1 MINEKGKRELKK
13 GGEEE
18 DSPLLDLCYRQGL
31 SSIHTICV
39 CNLSL
44 VDHLS
49 WIMCNQ
55 ATTTATSKLHPHAI
69 GNYTQ
74 VCKGK

>member
-1 MINEKGKRELKK
+1 
-13 GGEEE
+13 
-18 DSPLLDLCYRQGL
+18 
-31 SSIHTICV
+31 V

-55 ATTTATSKLHPHAI
+55 ATAAAILKLHPHAAS
-69 GNYTQ
+69 NYTQ